1 MPRAASPRALPAPA
15 GPVAVALL
23 AAFACGDPAPPRA
36 AAVPAGGDHVVIA
49 DSSVVHVAASVD
61 GRPLQG
67 RYARVLGAV
76 RFDEASRGLLRGSG
90 RLRLDLAR
98 GSLGDSLQTRAF
110 VTEVIG
116 GEARAERRTAE
127 LRIRE
132 LYGKRFTSA
141 LPVGGVTPVTARAQL
156 VVLDRVLSRDFEG
169 EITRTPSGYRI
180 TTAAPILF
188 SLEELGA
195 AGAAERWKTA
205 TGAAEV
211 GPLVAVSV
219 DVRLAR
225 RS

>member
-1 MPRAASPRALPAPA
+1 VSAA
-15 GPVAVALL
+15 L
-23 AAFACGDPAPPRA
+23 AAALAAAPACGDPAPPEA
-36 AAVPAGGDHVVIA
+36 LPAHGDHVVVA
-49 DSSVVHVAASVD
+49 DSSAVYVVASAD
-61 GRPLQG
+61 GRPLPG
-67 RYARVLGAV
+67 RYARLLGAV
-76 RFDEASRGLLRGSG
+76 RFVKASRGLLRGSG
-90 RLRLDLAR
+90 QLRLDLAR

-110 VTEVIG
+110 VTEVVG
-116 GEARAERRTAE
+116 GGARAERRTAE

-132 LYGKRFTSA
+132 LYGKRFTSG

-156 VVLDRVLSRDFEG
+156 VVLDRALSRDFEG

-188 SLEELGA
+188 TLEELGA
-195 AGAAERWKTA
+195 ADAAERWKAA